1 MRSEVAR
8 RWRCRR
14 RRKHNFSGG
23 SFLVSPDWIRPR
35 SNQDFQEGQTWP
47 TRGPARL
54 HTVTCQ
60 QNHLQCEGGMQQLD
74 PQVRWRRHSSVS
86 QHQVSLSVI
95 RQRDLGR
102 GLCWRSQPSH
112 RIHSAKTASGLVTN
126 SIIFC
131 WLYTIKDRCKIGV
144 FSTNALKGFA
154 ASVVLE
160 SEAEQNFL
168 EVHITKT
175 FHLFDINC

>member
-1 MRSEVAR
+1 MCSKVAR

-102 GLCWRSQPSH
+102 GLCWRPQPSH
-112 RIHSAKTASGLVTN
+112 RIHSAKTASGLVVVTN
-126 SIIFC
+126 PIIFC
-131 WLYTIKDRCKIGV
+131 WLFTINDRCVGFFTNTWSRFASAVFDGV
-144 FSTNALKGFA
+144 LGPPRKARYAWRCPYS
-154 ASVVLE
+154 SVV
-160 SEAEQNFL
+160 
-168 EVHITKT
+168 
-175 FHLFDINC
+175 